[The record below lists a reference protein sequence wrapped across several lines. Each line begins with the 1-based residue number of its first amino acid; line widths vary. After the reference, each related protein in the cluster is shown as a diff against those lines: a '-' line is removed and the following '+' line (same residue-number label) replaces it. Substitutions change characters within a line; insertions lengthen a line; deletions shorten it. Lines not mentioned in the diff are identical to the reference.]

1 MDGMEHGYRWDVET
15 QWKIRRDMAGIRTG
29 HGQVTDET

>member
-1 MDGMEHGYRWDVET
+1 MNTDTKDIER
-15 QWKIRRDMAGIRTG
+15 QWTIGRDMAGIRTG